1 MMQLIKTK
9 LYDNKNLFRL
19 YWGDTLLFQYIKN
32 VENKI
37 FNIKLFP
44 KLGSYADLS
53 DNSIPV
59 LYLKINRSDEAAVM
73 CMQYWLNIANFMNA
87 DIYIICDKKEIKYKL
102 LKTLHFKNENIKFIK
117 SIVNP
122 LKKIIKTICSPC
134 WEKAGYAHFTTF
146 YHSIKNNIQN
156 YWNIDADDTTFLC
169 RPSISAEILQKAAKY
184 ADDNNINAFSL
195 DMWRSRSYGKHWS
208 FGITYQK
215 NNIDWFKIFQSN
227 KDCKWQKLYANQT
240 TIYNVDFYFNYLRE
254 YSKLK
259 IQNWYVENLYFLH
272 WGDFF
277 LHVIQSSLCN
287 WKEGKL
293 SFPIIEKIYEDKEF
307 GIVPIHNS
315 CIKFDVGLTKKEF
328 LDFIHNYS
336 CIHFY
341 HDVTIDF
348 FEIHNIKKRC
358 EEYEKLKYLNH
369 HYTRTELNDD
379 RVI

>member
-1 MMQLIKTK
+1 MMQFIKTK
-9 LYDNKNLFRL
+9 LYDNKSLFRL
-19 YWGDTLLFQYIKN
+19 YLGDILLFQYIKN
-32 VENKI
+32 DDNKI
-37 FNIKLFP
+37 ANIKLFP
-44 KLGSYADLS
+44 NLGSYPDLS
-53 DNSIPV
+53 SNSNPV
-59 LYLKINRSDEAAVM
+59 LYLKINRADEAALM
-73 CMQYWLNIANFMNA
+73 CMQYWLNIANFMNS

-102 LKTLHFKNENIKFIK
+102 LKTLQFKNENIKFIK
-117 SIVNP
+117 SVVNP
-122 LKKIIKTICSPC
+122 IKNIIKTICSPC
-134 WEKAGYAHFTTF
+134 WEKARYAHFTTF
-146 YHSIKNNIQN
+146 YYSIKNNIEN

-169 RPSISAEILQKAAKY
+169 RPSISTEILQKVAKY
-184 ADDNNINAFSL
+184 ADDNDINAFSL

-215 NNIDWFKIFQSN
+215 N
-227 KDCKWQKLYANQT
+227 KDCSWQN
-240 TIYNVDFYFNYLRE
+240 FNYLRE

-259 IQNWYVENLYFLH
+259 IQNWYVEDLYFLH
-272 WGDFF
+272 WGNFF

-287 WKEGKL
+287 WKDGNL
-293 SFPIIEKIYEDKEF
+293 SFPIIEKIYENKDF

-315 CIKFDVGLTKKEF
+315 CIKFNVGLTKKEF

-341 HDVTIDF
+341 HNVTIDF